1 MYPSSSDSQLRA
13 TLVPGEMENNNWFGS
28 DSTPLSGPFVDGR
41 SIQQLTV
48 TNGVATAVWEWVKEG
63 DHFSILDV
71 VFGVVVAA
79 EPGKAS

>member
-1 MYPSSSDSQLRA
+1 M
-13 TLVPGEMENNNWFGS
+13 
-28 DSTPLSGPFVDGR
+28 DGR